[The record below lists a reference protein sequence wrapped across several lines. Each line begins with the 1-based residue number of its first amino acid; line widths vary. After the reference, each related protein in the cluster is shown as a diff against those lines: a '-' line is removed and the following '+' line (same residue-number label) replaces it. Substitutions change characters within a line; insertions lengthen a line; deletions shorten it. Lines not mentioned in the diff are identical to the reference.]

1 MQSGA
6 YGLQYGSV
14 QQPLGV
20 AAPQQQAVYGASNPG
35 EAYAGVS
42 QQVQQSQQPNPYS
55 AVGNP
60 GNPGNAGATGTASTA
75 STQAPSQSSYP
86 VYEKNAATAL
96 MGFPNSVRSITN
108 ARTGQ
113 VEYYQ
118 TQLIVTDLKKNE
130 WGFGINLGDSDGVVR
145 IQGCRSNPD
154 GTKSPGQLNPDI
166 KVGDVLYKVQNT
178 LLTGKTPLNVVGVRG
193 DVDRRRW
200 TR

>member
-1 MQSGA
+1 MAAS
-6 YGLQYGSV
+6 
-14 QQPLGV
+14 QQNM
-20 AAPQQQAVYGASNPG
+20 YNASNPG
-35 EAYAGVS
+35 DAYAGMT
-42 QQVQQSQQPNPYS
+42 QQNQQSQQSQQFQQSQQSQYQQQNSYG
-55 AVGNP
+55 AVGNQES
-60 GNPGNAGATGTASTA
+60 NL
-75 STQAPSQSSYP
+75 SSFP
-86 VYEKNAATAL
+86 TYEKNAATAL
-96 MGFPNSVRSITN
+96 MGFPNSVRSVTN

-145 IQGCRSNPD
+145 IQGCRANPD

-178 LLTGKTPLNVVGVRG
+178 LLTGKTPLNVVGAG
-193 DVDRRRW
+193 GGVDRRRW

>member
-1 MQSGA
+1 
-6 YGLQYGSV
+6 
-14 QQPLGV
+14 
-20 AAPQQQAVYGASNPG
+20 
-35 EAYAGVS
+35 
-42 QQVQQSQQPNPYS
+42 
-55 AVGNP
+55 
-60 GNPGNAGATGTASTA
+60 
-75 STQAPSQSSYP
+75 
-86 VYEKNAATAL
+86 

>member
-1 MQSGA
+1 MQCNA
-6 YGLQYGSV
+6 YGMQYGSV
-14 QQPLGV
+14 QQMGM
-20 AAPQQQAVYGASNPG
+20 AASQQNMYSANNPG
-35 EAYAGVS
+35 DAYAGMS
-42 QQVQQSQQPNPYS
+42 QQNQQSQQSQYQQQNPYG
-55 AVGNP
+55 AVANQ
-60 GNPGNAGATGTASTA
+60 ASNV
-75 STQAPSQSSYP
+75 SSFP
-86 VYEKNAATAL
+86 TYEKNAATAL
-96 MGFPNSVRSITN
+96 MGFPNSVRSVTN

-145 IQGCRSNPD
+145 IQGCRANPD

-178 LLTGKTPLNVVGVRG
+178 LLTGKTPLNVVGAG
-193 DVDRRRW
+193 GGVDRRRW